1 MNLAMLVAVSEEWV
15 VRIQFAASILFIMA
29 YFINSLTEEI
39 LPLFGHTLT
48 WFAVITLQTWLTF
61 SSFSAQWLSSIAR
74 NLLMIVGE
82 KFTFSLL
89 HTRYDS
95 PYSLDHHTHQECSQE
110 ILSPAFHNNYPDW

>member
-1 MNLAMLVAVSEEWV
+1 MNLAMLVAISEEWV

-74 NLLMIVGE
+74 NLLMSG
-82 KFTFSLL
+82 
-89 HTRYDS
+89 R
-95 PYSLDHHTHQECSQE
+95 E
-110 ILSPAFHNNYPDW
+110 IHLFPLTYTI